1 MVVPRVNKKKDFWS
15 VGGSIKMQF
24 TKFMG
29 TQCVQMTTSEIV
41 ICTRCVSMVTEWSI
55 LPPCSRDPSPDAR
68 QYLKEWMKMKR
79 SERQA
84 EWRGQQEELRA
95 QEHQP
100 FMSPTQVV
108 ILKVILKNHG

>member
-1 MVVPRVNKKKDFWS
+1 MAYCLLLTYLWLL
-15 VGGSIKMQF
+15 I
-24 TKFMG
+24 
-29 TQCVQMTTSEIV
+29 TSFF
-41 ICTRCVSMVTEWSI
+41 
-55 LPPCSRDPSPDAR
+55 PCSRDPSPEAR
-68 QYLKEWMKMKR
+68 QYLKEWMNKKR

-108 ILKVILKNHG
+108 LQLLRYVTNNR

>member
-1 MVVPRVNKKKDFWS
+1 
-15 VGGSIKMQF
+15 
-24 TKFMG
+24 
-29 TQCVQMTTSEIV
+29 
-41 ICTRCVSMVTEWSI
+41 MVTDTSFVSS
-55 LPPCSRDPSPDAR
+55 SRDPSPEAR
-68 QYLKEWMKMKR
+68 QYLKEWMNKKR

-108 ILKVILKNHG
+108 ANLLCYSTNITSSDKVFNK